1 MMSARRRNCRAG
13 ASIASA
19 RTASTASGRTS
30 GKRPATSRRY
40 LSGLTQPGV
49 PMKTVQFAAV
59 VLRASLVF
67 PALAQTTST
76 PRIDQRQEN
85 QQRRI
90 DQGVKSGQLNKKE
103 AARLEKGQ
111 ARVQKMED
119 KAVADG
125 KVTAKER
132 AKIEKAQ
139 DRQSR

>member
-1 MMSARRRNCRAG
+1 
-13 ASIASA
+13 
-19 RTASTASGRTS
+19 
-30 GKRPATSRRY
+30 
-40 LSGLTQPGV
+40 
-49 PMKTVQFAAV
+49 MKTTQFAAV
-59 VLRASLVF
+59 VLGAALVL

-103 AARLEKGQ
+103 ARRLEKGQ

-139 DRQSR
+139 DRQSRKIQREKHDKQTAK